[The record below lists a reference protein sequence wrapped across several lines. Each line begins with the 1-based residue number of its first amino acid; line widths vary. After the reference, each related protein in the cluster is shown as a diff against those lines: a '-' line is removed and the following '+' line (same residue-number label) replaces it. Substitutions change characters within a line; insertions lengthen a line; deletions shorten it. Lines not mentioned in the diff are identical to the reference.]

1 MLLGRVVLLKPPILS
16 YLILSIF
23 FRTNN
28 ARRELRHIQLS
39 LFTMTLDWD
48 RRVPK
53 GSIRASIFTV
63 WAINKMTAICLGWYA
78 TMHWN
83 KRWFVSFLLQTGIYI
98 IDSPG
103 FGENATM
110 DKLLLDYI
118 SNNQIFAFIYVI
130 KSDNAG
136 GVQEDRV
143 SSFPYYHSFHTFTTH
158 SLTHFKLFPLFP
170 V

>member
-1 MLLGRVVLLKPPILS
+1 MALCS
-16 YLILSIF
+16 
-23 FRTNN
+23 
-28 ARRELRHIQLS
+28 
-39 LFTMTLDWD
+39 
-48 RRVPK
+48 
-53 GSIRASIFTV
+53 
-63 WAINKMTAICLGWYA
+63 
-78 TMHWN
+78 
-83 KRWFVSFLLQTGIYI
+83 LLQTGIYI

-143 SSFPYYHSFHTFTTH
+143 R
-158 SLTHFKLFPLFP
+158 PLFQSP
-170 V
+170 HAHLFLLFG